1 MTRLQNQYLSNFI
14 EKYVVRP
21 ECKTRTSTLQ
31 KTLHLKINFQD
42 DIVSVIL
49 MVQTS
54 RFIKSIFI
62 VAKIH
67 VRVQNYKYSMQP
79 KNLITIQRKPTY
91 AHKTDIYNNFVYLA
105 PFQDYFDPT
114 SDHVP
119 SPFTI
124 IRTPSQDIFPNLD

>member
-14 EKYVVRP
+14 EKYVVQP
-21 ECKTRTSTLQ
+21 ESKTRTSTLQ

-67 VRVQNYKYSMQP
+67 VRVQNYKYSM
-79 KNLITIQRKPTY
+79 
-91 AHKTDIYNNFVYLA
+91 
-105 PFQDYFDPT
+105 
-114 SDHVP
+114 
-119 SPFTI
+119 
-124 IRTPSQDIFPNLD
+124 